1 MRKNVPRLSSRVYMG
16 LGSTQGDE
24 NHRYRHPRPASR
36 EGSTPVQK
44 ELYSSRHGGTE
55 MTGGG

>member
-1 MRKNVPRLSSRVYMG
+1 VYMG